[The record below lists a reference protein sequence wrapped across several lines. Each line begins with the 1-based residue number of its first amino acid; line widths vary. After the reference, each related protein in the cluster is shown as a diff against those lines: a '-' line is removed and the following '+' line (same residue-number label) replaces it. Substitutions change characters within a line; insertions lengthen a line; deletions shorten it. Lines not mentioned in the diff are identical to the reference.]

1 MFQTNKDLQT
11 RLNAA
16 NDIIVCLEKKI
27 AQLSESCGRQGDMAA
42 MLQKLREGTC
52 QELGRY
58 KKEAGTCMLN
68 FCHIW
73 IYLDYLVWD
82 RNVPYNRLV
91 PYSNP
96 MAVYCSSTLIVLSH
110 NYHGI
115 DALLENTIT

>member
-58 KKEAGTCMLN
+58 KKEAGMLY
-68 FCHIW
+68 FC
-73 IYLDYLVWD
+73 YTRMYFKYLVWY
-82 RNVPYNRLV
+82 R
-91 PYSNP
+91 
-96 MAVYCSSTLIVLSH
+96 M
-110 NYHGI
+110 
-115 DALLENTIT
+115 